1 MQTGA
6 DAPGK
11 RDRTHTLRKVLVS
24 RCTDGWGKMP
34 DRQELPEIKLTQPA
48 RVRRRGV
55 YRKT

>member
-34 DRQELPEIKLTQPA
+34 DRQELPKLS
-48 RVRRRGV
+48 
-55 YRKT
+55 